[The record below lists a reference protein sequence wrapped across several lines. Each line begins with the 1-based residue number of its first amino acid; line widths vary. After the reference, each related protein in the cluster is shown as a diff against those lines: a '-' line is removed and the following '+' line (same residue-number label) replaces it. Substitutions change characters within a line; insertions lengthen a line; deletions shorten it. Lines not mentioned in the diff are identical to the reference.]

1 MIGIILLGAPGAGKG
16 VLAHFLKEKYHLDH
30 ISTGDI
36 FRKILNSNSEFSFLV
51 KKYIDN
57 GKLVPDEITIKILE
71 DYLLKNNCDNGY
83 VIDGFPRT
91 IVQAQAFNDMI
102 KKNNLKIDF
111 VINISI
117 DDKILV
123 DRIINRRIC
132 NKCGISYNILTMPP
146 KKDDLCDVCN
156 EKLVQRSD
164 DTKEVFQKRLKSYYQ
179 YADSLIEFYKKSN
192 YLFINLD
199 GSMGVK
205 NFDFISKIIDNC
217 N

>member
-1 MIGIILLGAPGAGKG
+1 MIGIIILGAPGAGKG
-16 VLAHFLKEKYHLDH
+16 VLAHFLKNKYHLDH

-71 DYLLKNNCDNGY
+71 DYLLKNNCNSGY

-91 IVQAQAFNDMI
+91 IIQAQAFNDMI
-102 KKNNLKIDF
+102 KKNNLKMDF

-117 DDKILV
+117 DDNILI

-146 KKDDLCDVCN
+146 KKNNFCDVCN
-156 EKLVQRSD
+156 EKLIQRSD
-164 DTKEVFQKRLKSYYQ
+164 DTKEVFKERLKNYYQ
-179 YADSLIEFYKKSN
+179 YANSLIEFYKKSN